1 MAFFFTTG
9 PGDASEE
16 AVQYAEDHHGER
28 AVPRADDRGVR
39 RRHGGDQG
47 REHGEVQRDAALAR
61 PPPAAERVGGRPG
74 VRDAVPHPPRRQL
87 HLPLRHP
94 GAGGHPVVARA
105 QLVHA
110 SHGVRRPR
118 HPAEARR
125 WLPVPDAIRGEDRL
139 AGGVVE
145 RRPRRPG
152 EPVLL
157 DRHTGAER
165 RRVHHQRNAGRFVP
179 LSRDD

>member
-1 MAFFFTTG
+1 MCDKLTNGAANG
-9 PGDASEE
+9 AY
-16 AVQYAEDHHGER
+16 VQAWR
-28 AVPRADDRGVR
+28 VPA
-39 RRHGGDQG
+39 RH
-47 REHGEVQRDAALAR
+47 A
-61 PPPAAERVGGRPG
+61 VGGRAG
-74 VRDAVPHPPRRQL
+74 DGDAVPHPAGPPVHVQVRRG
-87 HLPLRHP
+87 R
-94 GAGGHPVVARA
+94 AGGHPVVARA